1 MFVLSIISGPNKGQS
16 IRLLQGGSISIGSGW
31 DATFHFDDPALAE
44 MHAEVSW
51 TDDGFSVLDLSTR
64 TGTLVNGVHIKS
76 RVALRVGDHVQLGG
90 LIFQLKEVAAIQE
103 ETADFAADQ
112 AAKARA
118 ADVFTGPKI
127 LAIDNQVTEIQ
138 QRSLML
144 QKTEAL
150 LLMRGHTVISA
161 GLDAPTLDGELAA
174 RSGAL
179 RAFVSSPES
188 VGTAKVVVSRE
199 GSLDP
204 FSVMPIT
211 IGREQT
217 NTIVLDD
224 PGISVRHAVVEL
236 RAQKYVLRDAGSS
249 NGTYVNGKRVV
260 ERKIEDGDLIV
271 VGSHTL
277 VAVLGS
283 VCLGLEVQPP
293 GLVKRTAEPRSDTK
307 KVVVPE
313 ALAAAPK
320 KKKKKKA
327 SELVWYATSDLD
339 KGVFRAR
346 AAIIALVL
354 GVAVTGA
361 MLATGDSETL
371 AGSRLA
377 AHHEDAAFVAAA
389 EEKGRDRCTA
399 CHVGVGQVS
408 TLKCFDCHAEHR
420 PSRGH
425 AEAEIGCTG
434 CHVEHRG
441 PEFRSSPSAALTCT
455 SCHPT
460 PHAQMIRERPKLV
473 AAFNIDAPAGVDFHL
488 SHQAN
493 GVACLSCHGAS
504 VQTADRGV
512 RGACR
517 QCHAPDN
524 VVAED
529 CQMCH
534 RAHPDR
540 NVKVDLKMVA
550 AAPPPRFAGKAF
562 AVAFVVLVVSFA
574 GAALIP
580 RKRKVNS

>member
-1 MFVLSIISGPNKGQS
+1 MFVLSIISGPTKGQS

-51 TDDGFSVLDLSTR
+51 TDEGFSLLDLSTK
-64 TGTLVNGVHIKS
+64 TGTMVNGSRIKS
-76 RVALRVGDHVQLGG
+76 RVALRVGDHVQMGA
-90 LIFQLKEVAAIQE
+90 LIFQLKEVAAAQE
-103 ETADFAADQ
+103 ETADYAVDQ
-112 AAKARA
+112 TNLAEEPPKKS
-118 ADVFTGPKI
+118 KI
-127 LAIDNQVTEIQ
+127 LSIDSQVTEIA

-150 LLMRGHTVISA
+150 LLLRGHTVISA
-161 GLDAPTLDGELAA
+161 GLDAPTLDGEFAA
-174 RSGAL
+174 RASAL

-188 VGTAKVVVSRE
+188 VGRAKIVVSRD
-199 GSLDP
+199 GGIDP

-224 PGISVRHAVVEL
+224 PGVSVRHAVVEL
-236 RAQKYVLRDAGSS
+236 RQGKYILRDAGSS
-249 NGTYVNGKRVV
+249 NGIYVNGKRIV

-271 VGSHTL
+271 FGSHTL
-277 VAVLGS
+277 VAVHGS

-293 GLVKRTAEPRSDTK
+293 SLIKRTAEPRSDTK

-313 ALAAAPK
+313 ALASAPK

-354 GVAVTGA
+354 GVAATGA
-361 MLATGDSETL
+361 MLAGGDSETL

-377 AHHEDAAFVAAA
+377 AHHEDETFVAAA
-389 EEKGRDRCTA
+389 EGRERDRCTA

-408 TLKCFDCHAEHR
+408 TLKCLDCHAEHR
-420 PSRGH
+420 PSRAH

-434 CHVEHRG
+434 CHLEHRG
-441 PEFRSSPSAALTCT
+441 AEFRSSPAAAMTCT
-455 SCHPT
+455 SCHPA
-460 PHAQMIRERPKLV
+460 PHEKLIRERPKLV
-473 AAFNIDAPAGVDFHL
+473 ANFSIDAPAGVDFHL

-493 GVACLSCHGAS
+493 GVACLTCHGS
-504 VQTADRGV
+504 QVQTADRGV

-517 QCHAPDN
+517 QCHAPDH
-524 VVAED
+524 VTAED

-540 NVKVDLKMVA
+540 NIKVDLKMVA
-550 AAPPPRFAGKAF
+550 AVAPPRFAGKAF
-562 AVAFVVLVVSFA
+562 LFAFGVLFVSFA

-580 RKRKVNS
+580 RKRKVDV